1 MEKKEPVRGK
11 NRIRSV
17 LWKIERGINQLDGKN
32 LWWIGLL
39 LQAVVFVPYLLLGTG
54 SVFEIHDQLD
64 ETLMT
69 YVLNARHPGSEI
81 FEELLGGINAS
92 GMQPSAL
99 LFIPLYRIFPTFT
112 AFLLQY
118 AIVFAAGFY
127 GMYLCVRKLTK
138 SSILSVLIAGC
149 YSMLPIQPVY
159 GLSVLGVPLCLYAF
173 LCLKEESQK
182 EESKSNFKQEK
193 KAGAFLILLFFGLTT
208 HLILIGYVVLTFA
221 GLALVGYTIQNIR
234 KRRKLFY
241 GTKWLWAGCI
251 FLGMV
256 YVAANHSL
264 FLELLLGDSSYV
276 SHRAEQINY
285 GEPVWN
291 NIREVFLNSAQHVP
305 SLHQYLILPILAT
318 GVLKLFSWKR
328 LEEGEKKKLALLWVI
343 FLSLAAS
350 AVLYGIC
357 NSQWAADWKNRQEG
371 FLRYFQLE
379 RYYWVYPAGWY
390 LAAALAASLWLT
402 VKEGRP
408 RSFRLALVIL
418 VLLPTAHQ
426 ILYQSNFYKNVNQ
439 WNNGSGV
446 TGYIS
451 WESYYAKELMKEIDE
466 AIGRDKSEYRV
477 AHLGISPAPSLMYGF
492 YTVDGYSNNYPLE
505 YKHRFRKVI
514 EKELE
519 KGEEATRLYFD
530 TWGSRCYLF
539 NSQSG
544 TYYSLSASSGAV
556 YEGLEFDMEA
566 LKDLGCEYLF
576 SGGQILDASRMNL
589 EEIGNFKTKDSY
601 WRIWLYRLK

>member
-17 LWKIERGINQLDGKN
+17 LWKIERGINRLDGKN

-182 EESKSNFKQEK
+182 EESKSDFKKEK

-305 SLHQYLILPILAT
+305 SLPSILDPSYS
-318 GVLKLFSWKR
+318 GNRR
-328 LEEGEKKKLALLWVI
+328 LEAI
-343 FLSLAAS
+343 FLETSGRRREKEISSFMGNLS
-350 AVLYGIC
+350 FPC
-357 NSQWAADWKNRQEG
+357 SQRCA
-371 FLRYFQLE
+371 LRYL
-379 RYYWVYPAGWY
+379 
-390 LAAALAASLWLT
+390 
-402 VKEGRP
+402 
-408 RSFRLALVIL
+408 
-418 VLLPTAHQ
+418 
-426 ILYQSNFYKNVNQ
+426 
-439 WNNGSGV
+439 
-446 TGYIS
+446 
-451 WESYYAKELMKEIDE
+451 
-466 AIGRDKSEYRV
+466 
-477 AHLGISPAPSLMYGF
+477 
-492 YTVDGYSNNYPLE
+492 
-505 YKHRFRKVI
+505 
-514 EKELE
+514 
-519 KGEEATRLYFD
+519 
-530 TWGSRCYLF
+530 
-539 NSQSG
+539 
-544 TYYSLSASSGAV
+544 
-556 YEGLEFDMEA
+556 
-566 LKDLGCEYLF
+566 
-576 SGGQILDASRMNL
+576 
-589 EEIGNFKTKDSY
+589 
-601 WRIWLYRLK
+601 

>member
-17 LWKIERGINQLDGKN
+17 LWKIERGINRLDGIN

-182 EESKSNFKQEK
+182 EESKSDFKQEK

-251 FLGMV
+251 FLGGV
-256 YVAANHSL
+256 CGGQPQPVFGTAFRRQQLCKPQGRADQLRGAGVEQYQGSVFKQRTACAFPASILDPSYSGNRRL
-264 FLELLLGDSSYV
+264 EAIFLETSGRRREKEISSFMG
-276 SHRAEQINY
+276 N
-285 GEPVWN
+285 
-291 NIREVFLNSAQHVP
+291 
-305 SLHQYLILPILAT
+305 
-318 GVLKLFSWKR
+318 
-328 LEEGEKKKLALLWVI
+328 
-343 FLSLAAS
+343 LSFP
-350 AVLYGIC
+350 C
-357 NSQWAADWKNRQEG
+357 SQRCA
-371 FLRYFQLE
+371 LRYL
-379 RYYWVYPAGWY
+379 
-390 LAAALAASLWLT
+390 
-402 VKEGRP
+402 
-408 RSFRLALVIL
+408 
-418 VLLPTAHQ
+418 
-426 ILYQSNFYKNVNQ
+426 
-439 WNNGSGV
+439 
-446 TGYIS
+446 
-451 WESYYAKELMKEIDE
+451 
-466 AIGRDKSEYRV
+466 
-477 AHLGISPAPSLMYGF
+477 
-492 YTVDGYSNNYPLE
+492 
-505 YKHRFRKVI
+505 
-514 EKELE
+514 
-519 KGEEATRLYFD
+519 
-530 TWGSRCYLF
+530 
-539 NSQSG
+539 
-544 TYYSLSASSGAV
+544 
-556 YEGLEFDMEA
+556 
-566 LKDLGCEYLF
+566 
-576 SGGQILDASRMNL
+576 
-589 EEIGNFKTKDSY
+589 
-601 WRIWLYRLK
+601 